1 MANLGSRS
9 RLIATVAAVA
19 VVAGLVSCSGESGL
33 GSDATVVDIS
43 LGRFVIDPSTL
54 QVPAGDVALQV
65 TNVDTELAH
74 DLVVYGKGTQRL
86 APGQSQVLEIPDVE
100 AGQYRMWCDVPGH
113 AEQGQVGALV
123 VGP

>member
-1 MANLGSRS
+1 MASLGSRS
-9 RLIATVAAVA
+9 GLIVTVAAVA
-19 VVAGLVSCSGESGL
+19 VMSGLVSCSGESGL

-54 QVPAGDVALQV
+54 QVPAGDVALRV
-65 TNVDTELAH
+65 TNVDAELAH